1 MIRSPTS
8 RVFAGWLLL
17 SAIVLGIEAPPAG
30 EPGLYYDEA
39 FLAQQGRDFLEP
51 DRLTRHPP
59 GTSSTYVY
67 GRRFP
72 LNNAAYLGS
81 LKSQLLI
88 PPFALFGASVTTLRM
103 ATLGTAL
110 IGLLFTMLW
119 ARRIF
124 GTPQALAT
132 GALVSFDPSFVFFGA
147 CEWGPYTTML
157 LCRSI
162 GLYCLTVGWQSRR
175 TWLLVLG
182 GLALGLGVYARADFV
197 IIGVAAGVGLV
208 AARGRTLLG
217 EVRQRPVPTAAA
229 LTAVVVGAIPML
241 IGAQEVLGS
250 QAAIADRGDLVYRF
264 QVLGSTLDGSSFHR
278 VMQTGGIFE
287 RIFDTPAPASLFGL
301 ATTAAVG
308 VGAVAM
314 LRQADPRIGFLLV
327 TVVVLGVGMCLLPGA
342 VRAHHMLNLLPFTHL
357 LVAAVGAHL
366 AGSRGPRIAAGLA
379 LVLVLASEARVTWLT
394 REEIAATGG
403 RGRWSSALDAFA
415 AEIQVEPKAVA
426 ISLDWGFHEQLLFL
440 TTKQS
445 LIEPIWRIPQLLR
458 QGRPWV
464 HPGDANH
471 HYLFRDA
478 PYDLFQLGPKLLA
491 AARQLGPDLAEIRT
505 HTDRQGDTAFYSLRI
520 MGPHQLVYVGEF
532 EILFHGKRHGRRQP
546 GRLP

>member
-1 MIRSPTS
+1 MIRSPTA
-8 RVFAGWLLL
+8 RVLAGWLLL

-59 GTSSTYVY
+59 GTSSTYVQ

-72 LNNAAYLGS
+72 LRNATYLGS

-88 PPFALFGASVTTLRM
+88 PPFALFGASVTTLRV
-103 ATLGTAL
+103 ATLVTAL

-132 GALVSFDPSFVFFGA
+132 GALVALDPSFVFFGA

-162 GLYCLTVGWQSRR
+162 GLYGLTVGWQSRR

-182 GLALGLGVYARADFV
+182 GLTLGLGVYARADFV
-197 IIGVAAGVGLV
+197 IIGIAAGVGLV
-208 AARGRTLLG
+208 AARGRALLR
-217 EVRQRPVPTAAA
+217 EVRGRPLPTAVA
-229 LTAVVVGAIPML
+229 LTAIVVGAIPML
-241 IGAQEVLGS
+241 IGAQDLLAT
-250 QAAIADRGDLVYRF
+250 QAGIAERGDLVYRL
-264 QVLGSTLDGSSFHR
+264 QVLWSTLDGSHFHR
-278 VMQTGGIFE
+278 LMQTGGVFE
-287 RIFDTPAPASLFGL
+287 RIFDAPAPASLFGL
-301 ATTAAVG
+301 ATVAALG
-308 VGAVAM
+308 VGAGTM
-314 LRQADPRIGFLLV
+314 LRQANPPLAFLLV
-327 TVVVLGVGMCLLPGA
+327 TVVVLGAAMLLLPGA
-342 VRAHHMLNLLPFTHL
+342 VRAHHMLNLLPLPHL

-366 AGSRGPRIAAGLA
+366 ASSRGARIAASLA

-403 RGRWSSALDAFA
+403 RGRWSSALDSFA
-415 AEIQVEPKAVA
+415 AEIQADRDAVA
-426 ISLDWGFHEQLLFL
+426 ISLDWGFHEPLLFL

-445 LIEPIWRIPQLLR
+445 LIEPIWTIPQLLR
-458 QGRPWV
+458 LGRPWV

-471 HYLFRDA
+471 HYLVRDA
-478 PYDLFQLGPKLLA
+478 SYDLFHLGPKLLA
-491 AARQLGPDLAEIRT
+491 TARELGPDLAEIRT
-505 HTDRQGDTAFYSLRI
+505 HADRQGDAAFYSVRFT
-520 MGPHQLVYVGEF
+520 GSHQLVYSGEF
-532 EILFHGKRHGRRQP
+532 EVRFHP
-546 GRLP
+546 GRPR